1 MDYTWSIVCNI
12 ILECTLKNGILI
24 IKPLNIYLMLNL
36 KKLNMEMSSVIVFAI
51 LGVTNIVGVESIGL

>member
-1 MDYTWSIVCNI
+1 MYIKKWNI
-12 ILECTLKNGILI
+12 DNKA
-24 IKPLNIYLMLNL
+24 LNIYLMLNL